1 VCVDCIAAKHNGH
14 TFEKLESVNE
24 QQKAKI
30 QSIAS
35 EIEGVQIP
43 VVKDLQEKM
52 GVWRTEHISL

>member
-1 VCVDCIAAKHNGH
+1 LFHFRKV
-14 TFEKLESVNE
+14 LESVNE

-43 VVKDLQEKM
+43 VVKDLQEKNGGM
-52 GVWRTEHISL
+52 ENGTYGEYKAN